1 MTRAGLGVRLAA
13 AEICC
18 GLLARCSFESKEPHM
33 KSRGAGWLG
42 ITIVVLT
49 APSRPVSGQ
58 SPDAAELAQR
68 LARMTAVTGYEKA
81 MVDTILS
88 LLPGAKRDRA
98 GSAVLVL
105 GSGEPRRLAAC
116 PLDETGFAVGRI
128 RPDGWITLH
137 RSPARAGLAGPLFDQ
152 QLEGQRVTV
161 FGSRGPIPGVVA
173 VRSVHLTR
181 GRGPLSQEPFT
192 VDDAYVDVGAT
203 SDRQAGQLGVAVLTP
218 VAITKQ
224 PHRYGSDR
232 LAAPWVGRRAACGAL
247 LAAARDVSKS
257 GGGAR
262 AGTTVVAFVV
272 EQQMGARG
280 VLTLAT
286 NQGPFAETW
295 IADAAGGGSAF
306 QSAQVAAG
314 PRAALGQLHN
324 WEIATRY
331 PGTPV
336 ETVSLP
342 DVDRLNATI
351 SSWLKGEEPR

>member
-1 MTRAGLGVRLAA
+1 
-13 AEICC
+13 
-18 GLLARCSFESKEPHM
+18 M
-33 KSRGAGWLG
+33 KSRGTGWPG
-42 ITIVVLT
+42 ITIVLL
-49 APSRPVSGQ
+49 AALSRPATGQ
-58 SPDAAELAQR
+58 SPGAAELAQR
-68 LARMTAVTGYEKA
+68 LAGMTAVTGYEKA

-88 LLPGAKRDRA
+88 LLPDAKRDRA

-116 PLDETGFAVGRI
+116 PLDETGFAVGRV

-137 RSPARAGLAGPLFDQ
+137 RSPARGGPPGPLFDQ

-161 FGSRGPIPGVVA
+161 FGSRGAVPAVVA

-192 VDDAYVDVGAT
+192 VDDAYMDVGAT
-203 SDRQAGQLGVAVLTP
+203 SDRQVGQLGVTVLTP

-232 LAAPWVGRRAACGAL
+232 LAAPWAGRRAACAAL

-262 AGTTVVAFVV
+262 GGTTIVAFVV
-272 EQQMGARG
+272 EQQLGARG
-280 VLTLAT
+280 LLTLAT
-286 NQGPFAETW
+286 TQGPFAETW
-295 IADAAGGGSAF
+295 IADAAGAGSAF
-306 QSAQVAAG
+306 HSAQVPAG
-314 PRAALGQLHN
+314 PRAALGQLHD
-324 WEIATRY
+324 WDIPTRY

-342 DVDRLNATI
+342 EVDRLNATM
-351 SSWLKGEEPR
+351 SSWLKGEGAR